1 MGKEQKHAGSVTSG
15 PNGQTPPHANPE
27 SEKEPE
33 KPQSGPAKKTKP
45 LIGQY
50 RYIGQ
55 DDNRFLFQDRDNKKC
70 YTIDKNKLEYRGET
84 EFRLSILESLQK

>member
-1 MGKEQKHAGSVTSG
+1 MSKEEKHAGSVT
-15 PNGQTPPHANPE
+15 PPANPE
-27 SEKEPE
+27 SAKKESE
-33 KPQSGPAKKTKP
+33 MTVSSPAKKTKP